1 MRDTLW
7 VPVGLMHEEICGWV
21 QMLKRLVGGGSIY
34 GGDLWMDLKYE
45 QTCGWD
51 PGT

>member
-21 QMLKRLVGGGSIY
+21 QMLKRLVGGGPY
-34 GGDLWMDLKYE
+34 ME
-45 QTCGWD
+45 ETCGWI
-51 PGT
+51 